1 MQVTSV
7 FSGAGLGPKKS
18 TKSRPALGTST
29 QGQPP
34 ERDEVRIKNW
44 TQHQH
49 FKDRNPPWIKLH
61 REILDRRD
69 ISVISDRSFRTL
81 ISLWL
86 LASEDKQLVGN
97 LPSIEDIAFR
107 LRTSI
112 DNIIKDLQ
120 ELKDFLIDCDITT
133 ISERYQN
140 ESPETETETEE
151 RQRESVQ
158 KSIKPKKLNGHHRFI
173 KPSIPEIRE
182 YCTAIN
188 SGLDPAKFFNYYE
201 SNGWK
206 VGRNPMKDWKAA
218 IRTWN
223 IKEND

>member
-1 MQVTSV
+1 MLGAAPV
-7 FSGAGLGPKKS
+7 FSGAGLGTQNDHAS
-18 TKSRPALGTST
+18 APAGIST
-29 QGQPP
+29 QGQRP
-34 ERDEVRIKNW
+34 EGIEVRIKNW
-44 TQHQH
+44 NQHQH

-86 LASEDKQLVGN
+86 LASEDKQLLGN

-112 DNIIKDLQ
+112 DNIIKDLH
-120 ELKDFLIDCDITT
+120 ELKDFLIDLDINM

-140 ESPETETETEE
+140 ESPETETETEK

-158 KSIKPKKLNGHHRFI
+158 KSIKPKKLNGTHRFL

-182 YCTAIN
+182 YLTAIDSN
-188 SGLDPAKFFNYYE
+188 VDPTKFYNYYE

-218 IRTWN
+218 VRTWN
-223 IKEND
+223 AKENS